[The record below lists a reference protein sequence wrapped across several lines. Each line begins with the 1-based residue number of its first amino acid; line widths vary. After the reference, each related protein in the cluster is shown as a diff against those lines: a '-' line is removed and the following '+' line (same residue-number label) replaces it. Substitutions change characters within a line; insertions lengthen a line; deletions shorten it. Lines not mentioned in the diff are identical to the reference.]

1 MKNLK
6 IANLAKTYGTEN
18 LRFFFPASPLQT
30 FAGLFS
36 FTSSDDEQ
44 IVVEAKAVERYNRF
58 VVDNYKMVLQ
68 PIDSTYAHQDFYIC
82 DFESLAESMP
92 DRYYV
97 MIGDK
102 NVLLDK
108 IAESV

>member
-1 MKNLK
+1 MK

-44 IVVEAKAVERYNRF
+44 VVVEAKAVERPNR
-58 VVDNYKMVLQ
+58 VVSDNYKMVLQ
-68 PIDSTYAHQDFYIC
+68 PIDSTYAYDDFYIC
-82 DFESLAESMP
+82 DFESLAEEMP

-102 NVLLDK
+102 NILVD
-108 IAESV
+108 IPFESV